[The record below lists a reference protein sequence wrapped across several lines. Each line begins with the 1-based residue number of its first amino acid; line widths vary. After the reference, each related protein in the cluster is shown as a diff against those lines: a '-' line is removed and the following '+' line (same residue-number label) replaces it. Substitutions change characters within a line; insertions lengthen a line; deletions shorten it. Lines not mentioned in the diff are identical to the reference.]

1 MRLGLSLLLSI
12 TIVAAIASAQNTN
25 SPGLSQPAKSSLSR
39 TVTLSGTVADDGK
52 TFNSE
57 KDDAHWII
65 RNPEALKRHV
75 GHQVIV
81 KCRLQP
87 GSPEIEILKVRMK
100 PEVTSAARLGDS
112 AFRR

>member
-12 TIVAAIASAQNTN
+12 AIVPAITAQNPN

-75 GHQVIV
+75 GHHVIV